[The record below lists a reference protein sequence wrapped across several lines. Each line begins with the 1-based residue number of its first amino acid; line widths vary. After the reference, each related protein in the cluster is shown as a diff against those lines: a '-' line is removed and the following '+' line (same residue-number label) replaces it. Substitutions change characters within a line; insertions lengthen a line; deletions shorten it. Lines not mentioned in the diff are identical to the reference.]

1 MLLSLRCRA
10 SVRVIF
16 GRLAATDVK
25 VGSVC
30 SSDYFF
36 ALAESSTSMAEALD
50 DLRAWLTGDVL
61 VEGDREYERARSAS
75 TC

>member
-1 MLLSLRCRA
+1 
-10 SVRVIF
+10 
-16 GRLAATDVK
+16 
-25 VGSVC
+25 
-30 SSDYFF
+30 
-36 ALAESSTSMAEALD
+36 MAEALD